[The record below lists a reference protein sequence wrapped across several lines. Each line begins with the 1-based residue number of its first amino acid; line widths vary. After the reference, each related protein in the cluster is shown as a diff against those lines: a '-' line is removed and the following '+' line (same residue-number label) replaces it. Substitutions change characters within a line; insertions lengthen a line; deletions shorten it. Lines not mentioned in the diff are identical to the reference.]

1 VLQCPVSDKAN
12 GEKLEFIAIIHNQA
26 NKNYNQLTRFKLPHK
41 NYRAQVWDK
50 TKLEFIDVVSD
61 VFEQAHF
68 TTNLT
73 EFTDYEMYVAQE
85 LQPNEV

>member
-1 VLQCPVSDKAN
+1 M
-12 GEKLEFIAIIHNQA
+12 
-26 NKNYNQLTRFKLPHK
+26 
-41 NYRAQVWDK
+41 
-50 TKLEFIDVVSD
+50 DVVSD